1 MTTVSLKLIPGCY
14 CASLLPHPV
23 VIAIQ
28 STCAPPVKEIKEW
41 RVSIKWAL
49 TYVFIPQRLGID
61 LKYIR
66 VLLSPPLCYLESR
79 AKWRRRAIDVRM

>member
-1 MTTVSLKLIPGCY
+1 MTTVSLELMPGCY
-14 CASLLPHPV
+14 CASLPHPV

-28 STCAPPVKEIKEW
+28 NTCTPPVKEIKEW

-66 VLLSPPLCYLESR
+66 VLLFSPF
-79 AKWRRRAIDVRM
+79 AT